1 MGMNNLLYN
10 YQNNNEFVCSDG
22 RMSVNGICKTTEQ
35 AIQPIQPITASPVQ
49 DNNGSDDNIKTST
62 AITGGKNLN
71 DYEFDKTVKSTF
83 EWDFDKPN
91 NKVENFATTVK
102 DNITAYD
109 KYVGEKFGISSKAIT
124 MNRAAASTG
133 TLLSGGGL
141 KAAAGPWGLAFGI
154 GQMIKGKDKPE
165 VIDTMSFNNPNPN
178 TVDFS
183 SGGDS
188 WTDDKSQSQG
198 FGSDAASMSNVS
210 NEGASGSF
218 TTDFS
223 KD

>member
-1 MGMNNLLYN
+1 MGMNNLLGAGT
-10 YQNNNEFVCSDG
+10 EFVCSDG
-22 RMSVNGICKTTEQ
+22 RMSVNGICKTPEQ
-35 AIQPIQPITASPVQ
+35 AIQPIQPVTTSPVQ

-83 EWDFDKPN
+83 EWDFDKVG
-91 NKVENFATTVK
+91 NKIQDFGNTVK

-109 KYVGEKFGISSKAIT
+109 KYVGEKFGISSKSIT
-124 MNRAAASTG
+124 LNRVGATGVTLGQGGSLTQVAS
-133 TLLSGGGL
+133 
-141 KAAAGPWGLAFGI
+141 PWGWALGI
-154 GQMIKGKDKPE
+154 GQMMKGKDKSE
-165 VIDTMSFNNPNPN
+165 VIDTMSFQNPN

-188 WTDDKSQSQG
+188 WTDDTSQSQG

>member
-1 MGMNNLLYN
+1 MAEY
-10 YQNNNEFVCSDG
+10 VCLDG
-22 RMSVNGICKTTEQ
+22 RMSVNGIC
-35 AIQPIQPITASPVQ
+35 PASSYPGYQKPAENIVTPLVT
-49 DNNGSDDNIKTST
+49 NNNQNV
-62 AITGGKNLN
+62 GGDGK
-71 DYEFDKTVKSTF
+71 DYSKDVKSTF
-83 EWDFDKPN
+83 EWDFDKVG
-91 NKVENFATTVK
+91 NKVENFTTTVK

-109 KYVGEKFGISSKAIT
+109 KYVADKFGISAKSIT
-124 MNRAAASTG
+124 LNRTVGSAG
-133 TLLSGGGL
+133 TLLSGGGS
-141 KAAAGPWGLAFGI
+141 KAALGPWALAYGI
-154 GQMIKGKDKPE
+154 GAFVKKKIQEPTR
-165 VIDTMSFNNPNPN
+165 DTMSFKDPN

>member
-22 RMSVNGICKTTEQ
+22 RLSVNGICKTPEQ
-35 AIQPIQPITASPVQ
+35 AIQSVQPIMASPVQ
-49 DNNGSDDNIKTST
+49 DSDGSDNNT
-62 AITGGKNLN
+62 NN
-71 DYEFDKTVKSTF
+71 YEFDKTVKSTF

-91 NKVENFATTVK
+91 NKVENFGTTVK

-165 VIDTMSFNNPNPN
+165 VIDTMSFNNSNPN

>member
-1 MGMNNLLYN
+1 MGMNNLLGAGT
-10 YQNNNEFVCSDG
+10 EFVCSDG
-22 RMSVNGICKTTEQ
+22 RMSVNGICKTPEQ
-35 AIQPIQPITASPVQ
+35 AIQPVQPITASPVQ

-124 MNRAAASTG
+124 LNRAAASTG

-141 KAAAGPWGLAFGI
+141 IQAASPWGWALGI
-154 GQMIKGKDKPE
+154 GQMMKGKDKPE
-165 VIDTMSFNNPNPN
+165 IIDTMSFQDNN
-178 TVDFS
+178 TVTVQNDPGTVGGS
-183 SGGDS
+183 SYDSATGG
-188 WTDDKSQSQG
+188 T
-198 FGSDAASMSNVS
+198 FGSSV
-210 NEGASGSF
+210 NEATGSRGSG
-218 TTDFS
+218 TGFS
-223 KD
+223 DYS

>member
-1 MGMNNLLYN
+1 MNNLLGAGT
-10 YQNNNEFVCSDG
+10 EFVCSDG
-22 RMSVNGICKTTEQ
+22 RMSVNGICKTPEQ
-35 AIQPIQPITASPVQ
+35 AIQPIQPVTTSPVQ
-49 DNNGSDDNIKTST
+49 DNNENDDNIKTST

-83 EWDFDKPN
+83 EWDFDKVG
-91 NKVENFATTVK
+91 NKIQDFGNTVK

-109 KYVGEKFGISSKAIT
+109 KYVGEKFGISSKSIT
-124 MNRAAASTG
+124 LNRVGATGVTLGQGGSLTQVAS
-133 TLLSGGGL
+133 
-141 KAAAGPWGLAFGI
+141 PWGWALGI
-154 GQMIKGKDKPE
+154 GQMMKGKDKSE
-165 VIDTMSFNNPNPN
+165 VIDTMSFQNPN

-188 WTDDKSQSQG
+188 WTDDTSQSQG

>member
-1 MGMNNLLYN
+1 MGMNNLLGAGT
-10 YQNNNEFVCSDG
+10 EFVCSDG
-22 RMSVNGICKTTEQ
+22 RMSVNGICKTPEQ

-49 DNNGSDDNIKTST
+49 DNNGSDDNRKTST

-71 DYEFDKTVKSTF
+71 DYQFDKNVKSTF
-83 EWDFDKPN
+83 EWDFDKVG
-91 NKVENFATTVK
+91 NKIQDFGNTVK

-109 KYVGEKFGISSKAIT
+109 KYVGEKFGISSKSIT
-124 MNRAAASTG
+124 LNRAGASAV
-133 TLLSGGGL
+133 TLGQGGSL
-141 KAAAGPWGLAFGI
+141 LQAAGPWGLAFGI

-165 VIDTMSFNNPNPN
+165 IIDTMSFNNPNPN

>member
-10 YQNNNEFVCSDG
+10 YQNNNEFVCNDG
-22 RMSVNGICKTTEQ
+22 RMSVNGICKTPEQ
-35 AIQPIQPITASPVQ
+35 AIQPVQPITASPVQ
-49 DNNGSDDNIKTST
+49 DNNGSDDNRKTST

-71 DYEFDKTVKSTF
+71 DYEFDKNVKSTF
-83 EWDFDKPN
+83 EWDFDKVG

-109 KYVGEKFGISSKAIT
+109 KYVGEKFGISSKSIT
-124 MNRAAASTG
+124 MNRTVGSAG
-133 TLLSGGGL
+133 TLFSGGGT
-141 KAAAGPWGLAFGI
+141 KAALGPWALAYGI
-154 GQMIKGKDKPE
+154 GAFVKKKIQEPTR
-165 VIDTMSFNNPNPN
+165 DTMSFKDPN

>member
-1 MGMNNLLYN
+1 MGMNNLLGAGT
-10 YQNNNEFVCSDG
+10 EFVCSDG
-22 RMSVNGICKTTEQ
+22 RMSVNGICKTPEQ
-35 AIQPIQPITASPVQ
+35 AIQPVQPITASPVQ
-49 DNNGSDDNIKTST
+49 DNNGSDDNRKTST

-71 DYEFDKTVKSTF
+71 DYQFDKNVKSTF
-83 EWDFDKPN
+83 EWDFDKVG
-91 NKVENFATTVK
+91 NKIQDFGNTVK

-109 KYVGEKFGISSKAIT
+109 KYVGEKFGISSKSIT
-124 MNRAAASTG
+124 LNRAGASAV
-133 TLLSGGGL
+133 TLGQGGSL
-141 KAAAGPWGLAFGI
+141 LQAAGPWGLAYGI
-154 GQMIKGKDKPE
+154 GAFVKKKIQEPIR
-165 VIDTMSFNNPNPN
+165 DTMSFKDPN